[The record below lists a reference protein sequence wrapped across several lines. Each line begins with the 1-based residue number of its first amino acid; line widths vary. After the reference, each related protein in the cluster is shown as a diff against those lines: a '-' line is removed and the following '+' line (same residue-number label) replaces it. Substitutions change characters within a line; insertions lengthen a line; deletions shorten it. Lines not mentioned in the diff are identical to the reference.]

1 MKCLAF
7 GGCSFSYLY
16 ILFAALL
23 FILKSSILSLRE
35 LSVNNDKNIFGIKP
49 VLLNHG
55 LMKLLVEYLGYIIYG
70 LIFIVVF
77 QKKKI
82 FKKKDEVENH
92 KKNNQL
98 IYDI

>member
-1 MKCLAF
+1 
-7 GGCSFSYLY
+7 
-16 ILFAALL
+16 
-23 FILKSSILSLRE
+23 
-35 LSVNNDKNIFGIKP
+35 
-49 VLLNHG
+49 
-55 LMKLLVEYLGYIIYG
+55 MKLLVEYLGYIIYG

-98 IYDI
+98 IYDNQH

>member
-1 MKCLAF
+1 MKFCLL

-16 ILFAALL
+16 ILFTSLL
-23 FILKSSILSLRE
+23 FLLKSSILSLNQ
-35 LSVNNDKNIFGIKP
+35 LSVETYKNIFGIQP

-98 IYDI
+98 I